1 MLPAATDTVE
11 TMLGKSC
18 AEELRKIPL
27 ADNSV
32 WRRISD
38 VSEDLYDQLINELQ
52 NLGLSSIWGN

>member
-27 ADNSV
+27 ADNTVRKTVSD
-32 WRRISD
+32 IS
-38 VSEDLYDQLINELQ
+38 ENLHDQLINELQ
-52 NLGLSSIWGN
+52 NLGLSSI